1 MLAHE
6 CVFVCVVCLLL
17 FIAKLIAYLCSLA
30 FNVPAQSDLALLDFT
45 TLVLVLKK
53 IYRNNTV
60 KSLTTISTLSLHSR
74 CTLISR
80 ATLATRL
87 ACYAFVLPI
96 KVQLEM
102 LCKSE
107 RFLLA
112 ISMPA
117 VCSMYLCI
125 DVSVWC
131 IYKYVCSVC
140 V

>member
-1 MLAHE
+1 MYPLSPS
-6 CVFVCVVCLLL
+6 
-17 FIAKLIAYLCSLA
+17 FIM
-30 FNVPAQSDLALLDFT
+30 
-45 TLVLVLKK
+45 LVLVLKK
-53 IYRNNTV
+53 HRNNTV
-60 KSLTTISTLSLHSR
+60 KSLTTISTLPPLTLHINFSNNPR
-74 CTLISR
+74 HKACF
-80 ATLATRL
+80 

-125 DVSVWC
+125 DVSL
-131 IYKYVCSVC
+131 YYMHTYVCMLCVC
-140 V
+140 VCALGLAA